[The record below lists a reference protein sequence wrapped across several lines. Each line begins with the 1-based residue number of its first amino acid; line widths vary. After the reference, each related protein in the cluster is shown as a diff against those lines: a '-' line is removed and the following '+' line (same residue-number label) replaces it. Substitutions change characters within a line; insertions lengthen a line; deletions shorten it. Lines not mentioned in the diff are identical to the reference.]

1 MGIQTSVTYNPA
13 VAIEGQ
19 LDDSGNSGAD
29 ERSYAA
35 GVDITNGRLVV
46 MGAADGRC
54 KLPTATGEITGGK
67 ALGIS
72 RYRATAMVNWPAGQ
86 TVPYP
91 QGVTVPVVRRGPV
104 WVKVEEA
111 VAPGDPVFVRF
122 AAGAGGTAL
131 GSFRKSADTATAVQ
145 LPGAVYLDTAGAN
158 GLARVDFNL
167 P

>member
-1 MGIQTSVTYNPA
+1 MAIQTAVSYNPA
-13 VAIEGQ
+13 AAIEGQ
-19 LDDSGNSGAD
+19 VAD
-29 ERSYAA
+29 LNNNDMRSYAA
-35 GVDITNGRLVV
+35 GVDITNGRFVV

-67 ALGIS
+67 ALGIAV
-72 RYRATAMVNWPAGQ
+72 YDPMKMVNWPAGN

-91 QGVTVPVVRRGPV
+91 QGTTVPILRKGTA

-122 AAGAGGTAL
+122 AVGTGSAL
-131 GSFRKSADTATAVQ
+131 GAFRKSADTATAVQ
-145 LPGAVYLDTAGAN
+145 LPGAVYLDTAAAN
-158 GLARVDFNL
+158 GLARVDLNV